1 VNKVDSVEVPQDVLD
16 AGYAEQ
22 ARKDA
27 ARAAYY
33 AAKGQVEVQAMS
45 EA

>member
-1 VNKVDSVEVPQDVLD
+1 MNRVENFQVAQDVLD
-16 AGYAEQ
+16 AGHAEQ

-33 AAKGQVEVQAMS
+33 AAKGQVEIQAMS

>member
-1 VNKVDSVEVPQDVLD
+1 MNKVDSVPVDQDVLD
-16 AGYAEQ
+16 AGYLEQ

-33 AAKGQVEVQAMS
+33 AAKGQVDVQAMS